1 MKKRYGLLFALFAAL
16 PASAQSP
23 EALDAAKR
31 YLETPGMREMID
43 SMSSPEMMTQGI
55 LSSLPPNMEVTDEQV
70 TRIGEIM
77 SEAFSAIQP
86 EMERIML
93 ESTARHFT
101 VEEIE
106 AMIEF
111 YSSDIGASVM
121 SKMQPYMQDSMQ
133 QMIPQLTQVQQQ
145 VMPQIVEIIQP
156 K

>member
-31 YLETPGMREMID
+31 YMETPGMREMID
-43 SMSSPEMMTQGI
+43 SMSSPEMMVQG
-55 LSSLPPNMEVTDEQV
+55 LVASLPSDVKVTDEQIA
-70 TRIGEIM
+70 RIGEIM
-77 SEAFSAIQP
+77 SGAFAAIQP
-86 EMERIML
+86 EMERVML

-101 VEEIE
+101 VEEID

-133 QMIPQLTQVQQQ
+133 QMMPQLMQVQQQ
-145 VMPQIVEIIQP
+145 VMPQVIEVLQP